1 MKQKKRLETTV
12 TILLGLVCVA
22 LFLRLAFRMRAVDAV
37 AADQTPP
44 RARPEVSR
52 VRVIPRTPA
61 TQALPESPALNLV
74 AYQAL
79 ESTPLT
85 APDRDPFSFAPTPQ
99 QIQASLRA
107 RQAAEVANAAPPG
120 PPPPPPVPFKAVG
133 YSVKDQGPMEAYL
146 ADQQQVY
153 VVHEGDV
160 FDKTYR
166 VLKITPAMIEIEDES
181 FHHTAELPFPE

>member
-1 MKQKKRLETTV
+1 MKPKKRLETAV
-12 TILLGLVCVA
+12 TIVLGVVCAA
-22 LFLRLAFRMRAVDAV
+22 LFLRLVFRMRAVDAV
-37 AADQTPP
+37 AAGQTPP
-44 RARPEVSR
+44 PVRHAASR
-52 VRVIPRTPA
+52 VAVIPRASGSP
-61 TQALPESPALNLV
+61 ALPESPALNLV
-74 AYQAL
+74 AYEAL

-107 RQAAEVANAAPPG
+107 RQAAEAASAAPPG

-133 YSVKDQGPMEAYL
+133 YSVKDQGSIEAYL
-146 ADQQQVY
+146 ADDQQVY

-166 VLKITPAMIEIEDES
+166 VLKITSALIEIEDES
-181 FHHTAELPFPE
+181 QHHTVELPFPE